1 MSDLARTTSY
11 VVPYVVHVKGQNFTL
26 KDVMVAADIY
36 RLRIEEQIGDP
47 LRVVKCFQAWS
58 KERHHGI
65 EHLNRTE
72 AQLAREW
79 LNAQHQADK
88 AARQLLSSPQ
98 TLGFDFKLR

>member
-1 MSDLARTTSY
+1 MSDLARTTPF

-47 LRVVKCFQAWS
+47 VRVVRCFEAWS
-58 KERHHGI
+58 KELRHGI
-65 EHLNRTE
+65 EKLNRSE
-72 AQLAREW
+72 AKLAREW

-88 AARQLLSSPQ
+88 VARQLLSSPQ
-98 TLGFDFKLR
+98 TLSFDFKLR